1 MGAQLCPG
9 SLAAPTPQTF
19 STASPPTDL
28 VSFGVD
34 RPGFE
39 RPRTAPRPASA
50 RLEPVQRLRGF
61 ARWFLAY
68 AFWPCLPDPRRL
80 AVPTRPVV
88 VGAAYRPPR
97 RLPDQTAPSF
107 SRTAATAR
115 RWWSFTST
123 RSRRTSWRTSPS
135 LNTTRAHP

>member
-1 MGAQLCPG
+1 AQLCPG

-39 RPRTAPRPASA
+39 RPRTAPRPISA

-68 AFWPCLPDPRRL
+68 TFWPCLPDPHRL
-80 AVPTRPVV
+80 AVPARPVV
-88 VGAAYRPPR
+88 VGAPSRPPR
-97 RLPDQTAPSF
+97 RPPDQAAPSF
-107 SRTAATAR
+107 YRTTAMAR
-115 RWWSFTST
+115 RRWSFTSV
-123 RSRRTSWRTSPS
+123 R
-135 LNTTRAHP
+135 